1 MFNDRGL
8 LKNLIQSQEGEL
20 ALYFWLVVVE
30 ILIKNF
36 LDFSACLN
44 FT

>member
-1 MFNDRGL
+1 M
-8 LKNLIQSQEGEL
+8 KNLIQNGL
-20 ALYFWLVVVE
+20 AGALYFVLVVVE